1 MTIKIKRMEEI
12 QRRLAL
18 KFRLNKIENSGIFG
32 PILLNE
38 LFKHRKMTSALVEG
52 YLKIHTPDS
61 LDPEICWHVWVK
73 DENENVYDINQV
85 LAVMKEPAFDNCD
98 FCYETEL
105 ENKPEESPETKEL
118 KEHWE
123 LYEKDKSEFWKI
135 TPMKIRNLR
144 AKMFR
149 DNK

>member
-1 MTIKIKRMEEI
+1 MEEI

-18 KFRLNKIENSGIFG
+18 KFRLNKIENSGIYG

-38 LFKHRKMTSALVEG
+38 LFHYKYKNTYSKLVAG
-52 YLKIHTPDS
+52 YLKIYTPDS
-61 LDPEICWHVWVK
+61 LDPEICWHLWV
-73 DENENVYDINQV
+73 DVDDNVFDINQV
-85 LAVMKEPAFDNCD
+85 LAIMKDNAFENCE
-98 FCYETEL
+98 FYYETEL
-105 ENKPEESPETKEL
+105 NNKPEESDETQEL

-123 LYEKDKSEFWKI
+123 LYEKDKSEFWKT